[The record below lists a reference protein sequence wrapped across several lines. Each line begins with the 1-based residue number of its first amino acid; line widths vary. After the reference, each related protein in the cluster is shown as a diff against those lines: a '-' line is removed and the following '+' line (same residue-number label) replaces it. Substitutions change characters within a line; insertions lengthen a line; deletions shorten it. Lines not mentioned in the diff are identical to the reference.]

1 MTNQELF
8 TLQGG
13 GLPVYFCLMPFE
25 PDYFVPE
32 DRRPYS
38 IEAGPVG
45 CLMLHGFL
53 GSPTSSM
60 PLANFL
66 AERQITMRC
75 PLLPGHGELPNKL
88 YKIPY
93 QLWFDEAE
101 EALAVL
107 RQRCDEIFLMGHSM
121 GTVLGAYLINKNPDL
136 KGLIMLAPLYDV
148 PSRAIKFVRYLRPFV
163 PWFYPLQFKRMKRL
177 VHERLHDFDPTLDFD
192 DPAVQ
197 ARLPE
202 MTRVPTSAI
211 DEMRKVSDMGLK
223 LWANVDTAALIF
235 QGGKD
240 IAVKPGN
247 AQNIY
252 DLLPNEDK
260 KLHFFPKAGHELM
273 RPFEP
278 VHKEVWP
285 TVYDFIRQR
294 SSLKD
299 SHELHELS
307 ELP

>member
-1 MTNQELF
+1 
-8 TLQGG
+8 
-13 GLPVYFCLMPFE
+13 MPFE
-25 PDYFVPE
+25 PNYFVPE

-60 PLANFL
+60 PLGHYL
-66 AERQITMRC
+66 AERQISMHC

-88 YKIPY
+88 DNIPY
-93 QLWFDEAE
+93 QRWFDEAD
-101 EALAVL
+101 EALDTL

-121 GTVLGAYLINKNPDL
+121 GTVLCAYLINKHPDI
-136 KGLIMLAPLYDV
+136 KGIIMLAPLYDV
-148 PSRAIKFVRYLRPFV
+148 PSRAIKYVRFIRPFI
-163 PWFYPLQFKRMKRL
+163 PWFYPLKFKRMERL
-177 VHERLHDFDPTLDFD
+177 VHERLHDFDPTLDLD

-197 ARLPE
+197 AKLPE

-211 DEMRKVSDMGLK
+211 DEMRKVSDMGK
-223 LWANVDTAALIF
+223 GLWATTNVPALIF

-247 AQNIY
+247 AQSIY
-252 DLLPNEDK
+252 DLLPNADK
-260 KLHFFPKAGHELM
+260 KLHIFPKAGHELM

-278 VHKEVWP
+278 VHTEVW
-285 TVYDFIRQR
+285 TAVYDFIRLR
-294 SSLKD
+294 SSLKE
-299 SHELHELS
+299 SR
-307 ELP
+307 ELPELVESP